1 MGGILLALG
10 GGLPISPYVT
20 TISFL
25 IYLIA
30 RLIAF
35 VKSKGAK
42 EKIAVR
48 S

>member
-1 MGGILLALG
+1 
-10 GGLPISPYVT
+10 
-20 TISFL
+20 L

-30 RLIAF
+30 RLTAF